1 MEERKKIDAIHNA
14 KEVLRE
20 AGYFVD
26 NLWSIDDEDAPQPA
40 QNATT
45 HADQMRWWCKWRGS
59 YNVEL
64 INRISQIK
72 KQLS

>member
-1 MEERKKIDAIHNA
+1 MKKEKQI
-14 KEVLRE
+14 KEDVIL
-20 AGYFVD
+20 
-26 NLWSIDDEDAPQPA
+26 QPP

-72 KQLS
+72 KQSS

>member
-1 MEERKKIDAIHNA
+1 MTKIMKKEKQIKQNA
-14 KEVLRE
+14 
-20 AGYFVD
+20 
-26 NLWSIDDEDAPQPA
+26 APQPA

-72 KQLS
+72 KQSS

>member
-1 MEERKKIDAIHNA
+1 MKKEKQIKQYA
-14 KEVLRE
+14 
-20 AGYFVD
+20 
-26 NLWSIDDEDAPQPA
+26 APQPA

-45 HADQMRWWCKWRGS
+45 HADKMKWWCKWRGS

-72 KQLS
+72 KQIS